1 MSASMTRWLEQQA
14 AVRDRRGL
22 VRRPLARAA
31 DERFI
36 DLASNDYL
44 GLAADPRVA
53 QAAAAAAS
61 VWGAGATSSRLVA
74 GTTRLH
80 LDLEQEL
87 ALLAGMESALVFS
100 SGYLANLGVI
110 TALGGPGTLIVADE
124 HCHASMI
131 DGFRLS
137 RSRTESFTHNSVEE
151 AGRLLAG
158 RPEPRALIAV
168 ESLYSVLGDEAPL
181 AGLLALAEEND
192 AVLLIDEAHSLGVTG
207 TGTFQGRGSV
217 AGTALARHPN
227 VIVTATLSKAV
238 GSQGGAVL
246 GSALLREH
254 LINRARSF
262 IFDTGLAPAAAAAA
276 LAAVRIIRDEPWR
289 AGAVQRNAA
298 ALAAGLAPG
307 LPTGGSAV
315 DRAGVGR
322 AAVER
327 VAVEQT
333 AGAVQSIAMPSAEH
347 ALAAAAAA
355 RAAGVHVGCFRP
367 PSVPDGIS
375 RLRLSARAT
384 LTPADIEQSCA
395 VLRGILEELP

>member
-1 MSASMTRWLEQQA
+1 MSTSMIQWLEQQE

-22 VRRPLARAA
+22 VRRPVPRAA

-44 GLAADPRVA
+44 GLATDPRVA
-53 QAAAAAAS
+53 GAAAAAAS
-61 VWGAGATSSRLVA
+61 LWGASATSSRLVS

-87 ALLAGMESALVFS
+87 AMLAGMESALVFS
-100 SGYLANLGVI
+100 SGYLANIGVI

-137 RSRTESFTHNSVEE
+137 RSRTESFTHNDVAD

-158 RPEPRALIAV
+158 RAEPRALIAV
-168 ESLYSVLGDEAPL
+168 ESVYSVLGDEAPL
-181 AGLLALAEEND
+181 TGLLALAEEHD
-192 AVLLIDEAHSLGVTG
+192 AMLLIDEAHSLGVTG
-207 TGTFQGRGSV
+207 TGQFQGRGSV
-217 AGTALARHPN
+217 AGTALAGHPN
-227 VIVTATLSKAV
+227 VVVTATLSKAL

-254 LINRARSF
+254 LVNRARSF

-289 AGAVQRNAA
+289 AGSVRKNAA
-298 ALAAGLAPG
+298 ALTAGLVAAIAG
-307 LPTGGSAV
+307 RGSVQPPAV
-315 DRAGVGR
+315 DRPADPPV
-322 AAVER
+322 
-327 VAVEQT
+327 VEQS
-333 AGAVQSIAMPSAEH
+333 AGAVQSIAMPSAGS
-347 ALAAAAAA
+347 ALAATQAA
-355 RAAGVHVGCFRP
+355 RTAGVRIGCFRP
-367 PSVPDGIS
+367 PSVPDGVS
-375 RLRLSARAT
+375 RLRLTARAT
-384 LTPADIEQSCA
+384 LSPADIEESCA
-395 VLRGILEELP
+395 VLRGILEELS

>member
-1 MSASMTRWLEQQA
+1 MTQWLERQA

-22 VRRPLARAA
+22 VRRPLPRDA
-31 DERFI
+31 DEQFI

-44 GLAADPRVA
+44 GLSADPRLTE
-53 QAAAAAAS
+53 AAAAAAS
-61 VWGAGATSSRLVA
+61 LWGAGATSSRLVA

-87 ALLAGMESALVFS
+87 ATLAGMETALVFS
-100 SGYLANLGVI
+100 SGYLANIGVI
-110 TALGGPGTLIVADE
+110 TVLGGPGTLIVTDE

-137 RSRTESFTHNSVEE
+137 RSRTEPFTHNSVED
-151 AGRLLAG
+151 AGRLLAD

-181 AGLLALAEEND
+181 AGLLALAEEHD

-207 TGTFQGRGSV
+207 TGNFQGRGSV
-217 AGTALARHPN
+217 AGTSLAGHPS
-227 VIVTATLSKAV
+227 VIVTATLSKAL

-254 LINRARSF
+254 LVNRARSF
-262 IFDTGLAPAAAAAA
+262 IFDTGLAPASAAAA
-276 LAAVRIIRDEPWR
+276 LAGVRIIRDEPWR
-289 AGAVQRNAA
+289 ARSVRSNAT
-298 ALAAGLAPG
+298 ALAGELAPA
-307 LPTGGSAV
+307 LSA
-315 DRAGVGR
+315 RGA
-322 AAVER
+322 
-327 VAVEQT
+327 AVEQT
-333 AGAVQSIAMPSAEH
+333 AGAVQSIAMPSAES
-347 ALAAAAAA
+347 ALAAAQAA
-355 RAAGVHVGCFRP
+355 RTAGVRIGCFRP

-375 RLRLSARAT
+375 RLRLTARAT
-384 LTPADIEQSCA
+384 LSPAEIEDSCA

>member
-1 MSASMTRWLEQQA
+1 MSTSMTQWLMRQA
-14 AVRDRRGL
+14 TVRDRRGL
-22 VRRPLARAA
+22 VRRPLPRAA

-44 GLAADPRVA
+44 GLAADPRLA
-53 QAAAAAAS
+53 EAAAAAAS
-61 VWGAGATSSRLVA
+61 TWGAGATSSRLVA

-87 ALLAGMESALVFS
+87 ARLAGMETALVFS
-100 SGYLANLGVI
+100 SGYLANIGVI

-137 RSRTESFTHNSVEE
+137 RSRTESFTHNSVED

-168 ESLYSVLGDEAPL
+168 ESVYSVLGDQAPL
-181 AGLLALAEEND
+181 AALLALAEQHD
-192 AVLLIDEAHSLGVTG
+192 AVLLVDEAHSLGVTG
-207 TGTFQGRGSV
+207 TGNFQGRGSV
-217 AGTALARHPN
+217 AGTALAGHPN
-227 VIVTATLSKAV
+227 VIVTATLSKAL

-246 GSALLREH
+246 GSPLLREH

-262 IFDTGLAPAAAAAA
+262 IFDTGLAPASAAAA
-276 LAAVRIIRDEPWR
+276 LAGVRIIRDEPWR
-289 AGAVQRNAA
+289 AGAVRSNAA
-298 ALAAGLAPG
+298 ALAAGIAPALAAR
-307 LPTGGSAV
+307 GSSV
-315 DRAGVGR
+315 DR
-322 AAVER
+322 
-327 VAVEQT
+327 T
-333 AGAVQSIAMPSAEH
+333 AGAVQSIAMPSAES
-347 ALAAAAAA
+347 A
-355 RAAGVHVGCFRP
+355 RAAAGAAREAGVRIGCFRP

-375 RLRLSARAT
+375 RLRLTARAT
-384 LTPADIEQSCA
+384 LTPQEIEDSCA

>member
-1 MSASMTRWLEQQA
+1 MSSSMIQWLERQA

-22 VRRPLARAA
+22 VRRPLPRAA
-31 DERFI
+31 DEQFI

-53 QAAAAAAS
+53 EAAAAAAS
-61 VWGAGATSSRLVA
+61 LWGAGATSSRLVA

-80 LDLEQEL
+80 LDLEREL
-87 ALLAGMESALVFS
+87 ALLAGMETALVFS

-137 RSRTESFTHNSVEE
+137 RSRTESFTHNSVED

-158 RPEPRALIAV
+158 RQEPRALIAA

-181 AGLLALAEEND
+181 AGLLALAEEHD

-207 TGTFQGRGSV
+207 TGDFQGRGAV
-217 AGTALARHPN
+217 AGTSLAGHPN
-227 VIVTATLSKAV
+227 VIVTATLSKAL

-246 GSALLREH
+246 GSPLLREH

-262 IFDTGLAPAAAAAA
+262 IFDTGLAPASAAAA
-276 LAAVRIIRDEPWR
+276 LTAVRVIRDEPWR
-289 AGAVQRNAA
+289 AAAVRRNAD
-298 ALAAGLAPG
+298 ALAAGLAPAAG
-307 LPTGGSAV
+307 
-315 DRAGVGR
+315 DRGTAIDR
-322 AAVER
+322 
-327 VAVEQT
+327 T
-333 AGAVQSIAMPSAEH
+333 AGAVQSIAMPSAEA
-347 ALAAAAAA
+347 ALAATGAA
-355 RAAGVHVGCFRP
+355 RAAGVRIGCFRP

-375 RLRLSARAT
+375 RLRLTARAT
-384 LTPADIEQSCA
+384 LTPEDIDHSCA
-395 VLRGILEELP
+395 VLRTLLEDQP